1 MKIDIKDKDHIPI
14 ITMEE
19 LVEEGGKEWWSHY
32 CKKQDDIMTFQK
44 GFECDWCGE
53 VENES
58 KTYKSFTA

>member
-1 MKIDIKDKDHIPI
+1 
-14 ITMEE
+14 MEE
-19 LVEEGGKEWWSHY
+19 LVEESGKEWWSHY